1 MNQHLRSLLN
11 ITLPIVAASAAVV
24 LTACSGQTLDGGS
37 NASGSSSGSDGTT
50 SSGGQPGDG
59 TASKGSSG
67 TVGNGIPSTPVG
79 GEIKGKPFSPKSVDV
94 EFSKAQ
100 NQWFFAMRNYETDC
114 RTITNK
120 PTPSDALLVNIG
132 GIEPAAGEFPI
143 AYADGHGASFQVGVF
158 ESAQKADVTPAQAGV
173 LRFDTWSSE
182 PGATITGAI
191 KLTNDDSN
199 VAGTFTAKVCPAH

>member
-11 ITLPIVAASAAVV
+11 ITLPVVAASAAIV

-37 NASGSSSGSDGTT
+37 NASGSSSGSNSTT
-50 SSGGQPGDG
+50 SSGGPTDDG
-59 TASKGSSG
+59 ASKGSSG
-67 TVGNGIPSTPVG
+67 TAGNGIPATPAG
-79 GEIKGKPFSPKSVDV
+79 GEIKGKPFTPKSVDV
-94 EFSKAQ
+94 GFSKAQ

-114 RTITNK
+114 QTITEK

-132 GIEPAAGEFPI
+132 GVQPAAGEFPI

-191 KLTNDDSN
+191 KLTNDDSH